1 MPEMKRGP
9 RDRCVQCRIRVDGT
23 HSNIELVSGLCPLCG
38 GPLEPVTT
46 LAELVGFRWF
56 DPAAPLSPAVASA
69 RSLRGDSAPLA
80 HLGTHRSAAQHV
92 DELRPESWL
101 DDDESLDRIKAVA
114 LDRPPELWR

>member
-1 MPEMKRGP
+1 MPEMKGGP
-9 RDRCVQCRIRVDGT
+9 RDRCVQCRIRLGGT
-23 HSNIELVSGLCPLCG
+23 ESNIERVRGLCPMCG

-56 DPAAPLSPAVASA
+56 DPAVPLSPALASA
-69 RSLRGDSAPLA
+69 SPSCGDPAPVANLSARRKALR
-80 HLGTHRSAAQHV
+80 HV

-101 DDDESLDRIKAVA
+101 DDDESLSKIKAVA